1 MAIMK
6 VKLQPGVLRWARERA
21 GLSVGALA
29 EKLKIKPERVREWEH
44 TGELSFAQAEKLAKN
59 SYTPFGYLYLE
70 TPPEEKLPIPDF
82 RTVGGR
88 DIARPSPELL
98 DILSDALRRQDWFRE
113 YLIANGE
120 EQLSFVGTVKLEDST
135 EVTAAKIRAELK
147 LDTELRA
154 NARTWE
160 EALRVQVNCIEE
172 SGVLVMRS
180 GIVGNN
186 THRALSV
193 DEFRGFALSDPY
205 APLIFINSRDAKGAQ
220 MFTLSHELVHI
231 WLGVSGVSNL
241 TATYAPGQQT
251 ERFCNRVAAELLVPS
266 AELRVEW
273 QTARTRPKPVTL
285 LSHHFKVSSLVLL
298 RRLHDLR
305 YLSQAEFERQYAEEE
320 KRFAERVAESV
331 GGGDFYLTQKARTG
345 VRFARALIESVLEGR
360 TTYREAFQLLGI
372 RKDETFHEFVREM
385 DFSV

>member
-1 MAIMK
+1 MK
-6 VKLQPGVLRWARERA
+6 VTLVPQVLRWARERG
-21 GLSVGALA
+21 GLSVRDLA
-29 EKLKIKPERVREWEH
+29 EKLGAKPEQVREWEQ
-44 TGELSFAQAEKLAKN
+44 TGTLSFSRADKLAKVTH
-59 SYTPFGYLYLE
+59 TPFGYLYLE

-82 RTVGGR
+82 RTVAGK
-88 DIARPSPELL
+88 DLLRPSPDLL
-98 DILSDALRRQDWFRE
+98 DVLSDAFRRQDWFRD
-113 YLIANGE
+113 YLVAYGE
-120 EQLSFVGTVKLEDST
+120 EPLSLVGSAKLDDPPD
-135 EVTAAKIRAELK
+135 EVGARIRGAIH
-147 LDTELRA
+147 LDTEVRGS
-154 NARTWE
+154 ARTWE
-160 EALRVQVNCIEE
+160 EALRMQVEGME
-172 SGVLVMRS
+172 DAGVLVMRS

-186 THRALSV
+186 TSRQLAV

-205 APLIFINSRDAKGAQ
+205 APLVFINSRDAKGAQ

-345 VRFARALIESVLEGR
+345 VRFARALIESVLE
-360 TTYREAFQLLGI
+360 
-372 RKDETFHEFVREM
+372 
-385 DFSV
+385 

>member
-1 MAIMK
+1 MGVMK
-6 VKLQPGVLRWARERA
+6 VKLQPRVLRWARERA

-29 EKLKIKPERVREWEH
+29 EKLKIKPERVREWEQ
-44 TGELSFAQAEKLAKN
+44 TGELRFTQAEKLAKT

-88 DIARPSPELL
+88 DILQPSPELL
-98 DILSDALRRQDWFRE
+98 DVLSDALRRQDWFRE

-120 EQLSFVGTVKLEDST
+120 EPLSFVGSVKLDDSP
-135 EVTAAKIRAELK
+135 EATAAKVRAAIH
-147 LDTELRA
+147 LDTQSRTTVRA
-154 NARTWE
+154 WE
-160 EALRVQVNCIEE
+160 EALRLQVEGIEE
-172 SGVLVMRS
+172 SGVLVMQS

-186 THRALSV
+186 THRRLSV

-205 APLIFINSRDAKGAQ
+205 APLIFINGRDSKGAK
-220 MFTLSHELVHI
+220 MFTLAHELIHI

-241 TATYAPGQQT
+241 TATYAPNQQT

-266 AELRVEW
+266 AELRAEW

-298 RRLHDLR
+298 RRLRDLR